1 MPEILDA
8 KKTQI
13 FETTPIP
20 RAVVSLAVPAIIG
33 QAITIIYN
41 LADTYFIG
49 QLNDNSQV
57 AAVTLC
63 MPVFLALT
71 SISNIFGVGAGSLL
85 SQYLGVQNYKDV
97 RKVSALSFW
106 SGIVVSVLFSLSV
119 YLFMTPILNFVGASP
134 ETWTH
139 CVEYMT
145 WTVLIGG
152 PFTVLNPLMGY
163 LVRSEGN
170 AFQASFGIGLGG
182 VLNILLDPLLIFVF
196 HLGVRG
202 AAMATCF
209 SNIIAMVYFL
219 CYFQINARRGSS
231 FISLKPQK
239 QMLDFGL
246 LSEIV
251 TIGLPSFFL
260 SIMSTVS
267 NMAVNRFMA
276 PYGSAALAAIGVSK
290 KINAMAFSISQ
301 GLGQG
306 ILPLIA
312 YNHSSGNTKRMR
324 GSLLFALLI
333 GGFFSGLCVILF
345 RLAPHFV
352 ISCFMK
358 NEEAVAL
365 GGAFLKVICF
375 AVPTTTI
382 TCLGITA
389 FQAVGQKRQPFI
401 VSVMRK
407 GTIDVFFMTILT
419 RTSLGMYGVVWATPL
434 SEICTVST
442 ILCMLY
448 IFFFRKS
455 RQPRNEAVKASS

>member
-1 MPEILDA
+1 MSEILDA
-8 KKTQI
+8 RKTQI

-20 RAVVSLAVPAIIG
+20 KAVVTLAVPAIIG

-85 SQYLGVQNYKDV
+85 SQYLGIQNYKDV
-97 RKVSALSFW
+97 RKVSSLSFW
-106 SGIVVSVLFSLSV
+106 SGLIVSILFSACV
-119 YLFMTPILNFVGASP
+119 YLFMTPILDFVGAP
-134 ETWTH
+134 YETREY

-209 SNIIAMVYFL
+209 SNITAMGYFL
-219 CYFQINARRGSS
+219 CYLQMNARRGNS

-312 YNHSSGNTKRMR
+312 YNHSSGNKKRMR
-324 GSLLFALLI
+324 DSLLFALFV

-345 RLAPHFV
+345 CTAPFFV

-365 GGAFLKVICF
+365 GAAFLKVICF

-407 GTIDVFFMTILT
+407 GTIDVLFMTILT
-419 RTSLGMYGVVWATPL
+419 KTSLGMYGVVWATPL

-448 IFFFRKS
+448 FFFFRKGKLQ
-455 RQPRNEAVKASS
+455 RTEATKASS